1 MKSGHVHN
9 NNTNSEEVGLVAL
22 LDIYSKIID
31 CNNNNDASNI
41 NDGDDNND
49 SGVIVIDSDDLATH
63 PSTVLRDLCH
73 SLHIDY
79 TDDMLHWKR
88 GGPHDCDGPWADWWY
103 ADVWDSD
110 GWDNAKK
117 DNTDDADAAVA
128 EDRDSKNNI
137 NSKQGGGVNH
147 PRTQKYKTVPPHL
160 LPLLRMSYPAYEFL
174 KTRTLSYTKRRNV
187 TVPPSGRLFEDERN
201 EHVLVYVGSSCG
213 SGGGRIV
220 PREMARV
227 SPFDSSVQGG
237 DGKREKSF
245 ALNDH
250 SHGFLFVYNQIYT
263 CKT

>member
-1 MKSGHVHN
+1 M
-9 NNTNSEEVGLVAL
+9 AL

-31 CNNNNDASNI
+31 CNNNNDGN
-41 NDGDDNND
+41 NGNTDDGGDNGDNNDD

-63 PSTVLRDLCH
+63 PTTVLRDLCN
-73 SLHIDY
+73 SLSIDY

-88 GGPHDCDGPWADWWY
+88 GGPHDCDGPWAEWWY
-103 ADVWDSD
+103 GDVWDSD

-117 DNTDDADAAVA
+117 DNTATNDDDDAVA
-128 EDRDSKNNI
+128 DGDLKN
-137 NSKQGGGVNH
+137 KQGGGVNH

-174 KTRTLSYTKRRNV
+174 KTRTLSYQKRRNV

-237 DGKREKSF
+237 DGKRENVF
-245 ALNDH
+245 VLLLTRPLTL
-250 SHGFLFVYNQIYT
+250 GFWFVYNQIYT